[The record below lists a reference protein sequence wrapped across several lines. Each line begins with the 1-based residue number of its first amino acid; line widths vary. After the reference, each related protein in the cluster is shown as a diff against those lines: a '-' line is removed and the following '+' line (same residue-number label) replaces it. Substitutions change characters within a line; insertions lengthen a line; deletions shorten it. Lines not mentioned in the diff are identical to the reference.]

1 LSKKLS
7 KKPFNVK
14 LSEEDLAFLLQHGK
28 GKTEALENILQ
39 KLRTI
44 ETQPH
49 SDIPLGSS
57 TGILDPSLPKE
68 TLEARKE
75 LLEAC
80 RRQELGQYIPPPC
93 PFCAKISETEI
104 ECGKELKKGKKP
116 LQMSTISCLT
126 CWDRKEYIRRK
137 VEKQKD
143 NEPKPQPPQPQKRE
157 SRSVE
162 GSNEFRGYLREWNCR
177 KLETNFGY
185 VKTPELKDK
194 LPCLQDP
201 AYTCDV
207 TMMFLGE
214 KSHQTRCRELLMKK
228 LDLEAPELIKELAEK
243 IIATFSKP
251 KVEGEA

>member
-1 LSKKLS
+1 MS

-14 LSEEDLAFLLQHGK
+14 LSDEDLKFLLQHGK

-39 KLRTI
+39 KLRTA
-44 ETQPH
+44 ETQPY
-49 SDIPLGSS
+49 SDIPMGSS
-57 TGILDPSLPKE
+57 TGLLDPSLPKE

-80 RRQELGQYIPPPC
+80 KRQELHQYIPPPC

-126 CWDRKEYIRRK
+126 CWDRKEYIRKK

-143 NEPKPQPPQPQKRE
+143 NEPEPKPQPQKTE

-162 GSNEFRGYLREWNCR
+162 GSTEFRGYLREWNCR
-177 KLETNFGY
+177 KLGTKFAY

-201 AYTCDV
+201 TIICA
-207 TMMFLGE
+207 E
-214 KSHQTRCRELLMKK
+214 KIYPENPKSITCRELIANKIQI
-228 LDLEAPELIKELAEK
+228 EAPELIKELAQK
-243 IIATFSKP
+243 TIATFSKP